1 MGEVTD
7 LDVDDPTI
15 AMESIQLDDETVV
28 LLTQADN
35 ERAWMQSDTVVTV
48 DP

>member
-1 MGEVTD
+1 MSDPADGRVDEPTVT
-7 LDVDDPTI
+7 L
-15 AMESIQLDDETVV
+15 ESIHLGDETVV
-28 LLTQADN
+28 MLTQTDN